1 MVGVNKQFP
10 ARNFFAIMS
19 RGLRV
24 LENGMTK
31 TIKAVFDG
39 KTLRPEEPL
48 ELAPNTR
55 VRLTI
60 ETPSPV
66 EAPVSFLKTARS
78 LKLDGPAD
86 WSANLEEY
94 LYGETPKRG

>member
-1 MVGVNKQFP
+1 MN
-10 ARNFFAIMS
+10 
-19 RGLRV
+19 
-24 LENGMTK
+24 K

-39 KTLRPEEPL
+39 KNLLPEEPL

-66 EAPVSFLKTARS
+66 EAPMSFLKTARS
-78 LKLDGPAD
+78 LRLDGPAD
-86 WSANLEEY
+86 WSANLEE
-94 LYGETPKRG
+94 